1 MLATARLTAVNVA
14 SPEFRGGTKQP
25 YFSAGFPGSKK
36 VILDQ
41 TRNIAIFFGGAPTT
55 HEGSQVI
62 DKQVSSIPE
71 AIADIS
77 DGATVMIGGFGASGS
92 PIELIHAL
100 IDQGTRDL
108 TVINNNTG
116 NGEVGLAA
124 LIGNGQ
130 VRKMIC
136 SFPKSSQS
144 KVFPE
149 LYSAGKIELE
159 LVPQGTLA
167 ERIRAAGAGIPAFY
181 TPTTVGTVLA
191 EGKESREFDG
201 RRYVMEPWLQAD
213 FALIKSEVADRH
225 GNLLYNK
232 TARNFSPIMAM
243 AATTTIVQ
251 TKRLV
256 APGEINPEHVVT
268 PGIFVDRIVEVAQ
281 PVHEDTLIGQGRAY
295 P

>member
-1 MLATARLTAVNVA
+1 LEKWQVIKKKFSSVSTAV
-14 SPEFRGGTKQP
+14 
-25 YFSAGFPGSKK
+25 
-36 VILDQ
+36 
-41 TRNIAIFFGGAPTT
+41 
-55 HEGSQVI
+55 
-62 DKQVSSIPE
+62 
-71 AIADIS
+71 ADIP

-92 PIELIHAL
+92 PVELIHAL
-100 IDQGTRDL
+100 IDQGAKEL

-144 KVFPE
+144 RVFPK
-149 LYSAGKIELE
+149 LYEQGLIELE

-191 EGKESREFDG
+191 EGKETRAFDG
-201 RRYVMEPWLQAD
+201 REYVMEPWLKAD
-213 FALIKSEVADRH
+213 YALVKCEKADAM
-225 GNLLYNK
+225 GNLTFNK
-232 TARNFSPIMAM
+232 TARNFGPIMCM

-251 TKRLV
+251 SKQLV
-256 APGEINPEHVVT
+256 DAGEIDPEQVVT
-268 PGIFVDRIVEVAQ
+268 PGIFVNRLVEVPQ
-281 PVHEDTLIGQGRAY
+281 PVHEDTLIAEGRTY

>member
-1 MLATARLTAVNVA
+1 
-14 SPEFRGGTKQP
+14 
-25 YFSAGFPGSKK
+25 
-36 VILDQ
+36 
-41 TRNIAIFFGGAPTT
+41 
-55 HEGSQVI
+55 VI
-62 DKQVSSIPE
+62 DKQFPSV
-71 AIADIS
+71 ADAVADIP

-100 IDQGTRDL
+100 IDHGAGDL

-136 SFPKSSQS
+136 SFPRSSQS
-144 KVFPE
+144 RVFPK
-149 LYSAGKIELE
+149 LYKEGRIELE

-191 EGKESREFDG
+191 EGKEIREFGG
-201 RRYVMEPWLQAD
+201 RPYVMEPWLKAD
-213 FALIKSEVADRH
+213 FALVKCEVADH
-225 GNLLYNK
+225 VGNLTYNK
-232 TARNFSPIMAM
+232 TARNFSPLMCM

-251 TKRLV
+251 AKKLV
-256 APGEINPEHVVT
+256 PNGGIDPEHVIT
-268 PGIFVDRIVEVAQ
+268 PGIFVDRVIEVPE
-281 PVHEDTLIGQGRAY
+281 PVHEDELIAAGRSY